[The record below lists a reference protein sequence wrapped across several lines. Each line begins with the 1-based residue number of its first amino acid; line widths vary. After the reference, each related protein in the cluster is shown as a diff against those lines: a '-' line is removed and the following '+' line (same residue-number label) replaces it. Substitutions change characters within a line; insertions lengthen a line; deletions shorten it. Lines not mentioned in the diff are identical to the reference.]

1 MCHRGA
7 FKEDINEKY
16 IICKIADNGVKN
28 VVYDCE
34 KLKTEREKVLKDFNK
49 INNTKYNELLKLIEY
64 HYFTG

>member
-34 KLKTEREKVLKDFNK
+34 NWKQKEK
-49 INNTKYNELLKLIEY
+49 KY
-64 HYFTG
+64 